1 MAEVMTVSGPIA
13 PESLG
18 LTSMHEHIVYNGC
31 IYRER
36 WMKHLPP
43 EDQLP
48 VKPNDKV
55 TLENIYHHRNDF
67 ILSWDA
73 VSMHDEEIMIAEMVD
88 FKASGGSAVADMSV
102 PGLRSDIDAIRRISE
117 KSGVHVVATTG
128 VYSEDSWPDKFKT
141 MSTREY
147 EQYMLGEVRNGI
159 EDTETKAGHLNW
171 FSAGDPPDSDTRHSL
186 LDVDQR

>member
-55 TLENIYHHRNDF
+55 PLENIYHHRNNF

-73 VSMHDEEIMIAEMVD
+73 VRLRLRP
-88 FKASGGSAVADMSV
+88 SG
-102 PGLRSDIDAIRRISE
+102 RSISCRHTRR
-117 KSGVHVVATTG
+117 
-128 VYSEDSWPDKFKT
+128 
-141 MSTREY
+141 
-147 EQYMLGEVRNGI
+147 
-159 EDTETKAGHLNW
+159 
-171 FSAGDPPDSDTRHSL
+171 
-186 LDVDQR
+186 